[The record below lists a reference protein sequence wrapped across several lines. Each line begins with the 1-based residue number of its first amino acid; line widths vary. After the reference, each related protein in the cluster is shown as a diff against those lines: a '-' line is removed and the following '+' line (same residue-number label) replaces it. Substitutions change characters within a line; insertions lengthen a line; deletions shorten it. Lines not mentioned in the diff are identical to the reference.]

1 MKLPDSL
8 LLLPIKRARIVIL
21 SFFLITLA
29 CLLLIFFRHNAALQ
43 NCLSQESTWQHQTVS
58 KHNLTAPNPNTL
70 LMGIRPRDKKTPLTT
85 LKGVQSIYTIDDAIE
100 RLAANDKKPNPVA
113 PDYIT
118 AKNIDL
124 ILPGELGSINFI
136 PFLRPAPEN
145 QDQAEQ
151 LFRQAGEDPL
161 LNSLVL
167 ASTRNQL
174 LYHLPL
180 LSKGSTLSV
189 QAEMKQAT
197 SEADTVDLLFGGLP
211 YITETYLTEL
221 HKSLPFTGVI
231 TMVIVMLI
239 TAAVTSSTVCT
250 AGVVFT
256 ALSATILTY
265 AVQVIFSFPT
275 TFFSFLPPVTA
286 FATALV
292 FGTIVS
298 IQLNNTPARQNDEH
312 ASLPLTYKKIQ
323 FHITVAAAPGLAF
336 LLLLGV
342 PEKSIQ
348 LLGLFIPLGLYIAWL
363 TSLSLT
369 PALFVALS
377 EKKLKKFPIPPLPSF
392 SVSPLAQLARWGSNN
407 PVYVLT
413 IHIVLFSLAA
423 LGMASLTVKET
434 PLHWFHK
441 NHPVV
446 QDEHTL
452 NATFNG
458 VHQLRLILSATP
470 EKASMEENRNW
481 LDQELQSVFKHN
493 PDFLNILTSDVEA
506 VAAASTTSTAFAE
519 HLAARWQK
527 NLHELAVNDD
537 RQIASWSVAL
547 DILSELT
554 YRTQVFLRPDMLEYV
569 KNIQRFALAHPQI
582 RKTLSVVD
590 FITQAHQALFEGDPA
605 RAYIP
610 ATTNGAVQALEAY
623 KQRRLLGLTPYFIN
637 ENATQVN
644 LTFFT
649 TTMDPSQLTLLSHT
663 ITAFL
668 KTSPAPVPLQAEWA
682 GNGYAYGSWQ
692 RNTTFSLLLGMIAAF
707 ITGGLLIAALHKS
720 VKQGIFLLITAGYTL
735 FLSFGLGGLF
745 FNTSGIIFS
754 VTLLVPLIIVL
765 LLAGFNLFSMRDNL
779 LTAGS
784 WNDGNRS
791 SQWMGLL
798 ISLCAGVSM
807 LAFFSAYSPLR
818 TTGLMTITSMVAVTA
833 TFFLALPLLMNTFQ
847 PILFK
852 KEVQVHTARLATL
865 TEQSESMESTA
876 PENDIAAEENN
887 KQQSEQPTTDE

>member
-21 SFFLITLA
+21 SFFLITIA
-29 CLLLIFFRHNAALQ
+29 SALLIFFRHNAALQ
-43 NCLSQESTWQHQTVS
+43 NCLSQASTWQHHAVAKQD
-58 KHNLTAPNPNTL
+58 LTAPSANTL
-70 LMGIRPRDKKTPLTT
+70 LMGIGPRDKKTPLISP
-85 LKGVQSIYTIDDAIE
+85 KGVQSIYTIDDAIE
-100 RLAANDKKPNPVA
+100 DLAANGKKPNLIA

-145 QDQAEQ
+145 QEQAEQ

-167 ASTRNQL
+167 SSTGNQL

-180 LSKGSTLSV
+180 LSKGSTLPL
-189 QAEMKQAT
+189 QAAMEQAT
-197 SEADTVDLLFGGLP
+197 SEANTVHLLFGGLP

-221 HKSLPFTGVI
+221 HKSLPFTGAV
-231 TMVIVMLI
+231 TMVLVMLI
-239 TAAVTSSTVCT
+239 TAAATSSTACT

-256 ALSATILTY
+256 PLSAATVTY
-265 AVQVIFSFPT
+265 AVQVLFSFPT

-286 FATALV
+286 FAAALV
-292 FGTIVS
+292 LGTIVS
-298 IQLNNTPARQNDEH
+298 TKLDNTPARQNDEH

-323 FHITVAAAPGLAF
+323 FHITVTAAPGLAF

-348 LLGLFIPLGLYIAWL
+348 LLGLFIPLGLCIAWL

-369 PALFVALS
+369 PALFAALS
-377 EKKLKKFPIPPLPSF
+377 EIKLKKLPVPRPSF
-392 SVSPLAQLARWGSNN
+392 SVSPLGQLTRWGSNN

-423 LGMASLTVKET
+423 LGMASLTIKET

-470 EKASMEENRNW
+470 EKASMEENRKW
-481 LDQELQSVFKHN
+481 LEEELKSVFKHK
-493 PDFLNILTSDVEA
+493 PDFLKILTSDVEA
-506 VAAASTTSTAFAE
+506 AAAASTTSEAFAE

-527 NLHELAVNDD
+527 NLQEVAVNNDL
-537 RQIASWSVAL
+537 QIARWSVAL

-554 YRTQVFLRPDMLEYV
+554 YRTKVFLRPDMLEYV
-569 KNIQRFALAHPQI
+569 KNIQHFALAHPQI
-582 RKTLSVVD
+582 RKTLSVAD

-605 RAYIP
+605 RAHIP
-610 ATTNGAVQALEAY
+610 STTNGAVQALEAY
-623 KQRRLLGLTPYFIN
+623 KKRRILGLTPYFIN
-637 ENATQVN
+637 ENATKVN

-649 TTMDPSQLTLLSHT
+649 TTRDPTQLTLLSHT

-682 GNGYAYGSWQ
+682 GNAYSYGSWQ
-692 RNTTFSLLLGMIAAF
+692 RNTTFALLLGMLAAF
-707 ITGGLLIAALHKS
+707 ITGGLLTAILHKS
-720 VKQGIFLLITAGYTL
+720 VKQGIFSLITAGYIL
-735 FLSFGLGGLF
+735 FLAFGLGGLF

-754 VTLLVPLIIVL
+754 ATLFVPLVTVL
-765 LLAGFNLFSMRDNL
+765 LLAGFKLSSMRENL
-779 LTAGS
+779 LTSGS
-784 WNDGNRS
+784 WKDENRS

-847 PILFK
+847 TVLFK
-852 KEVQVHTARLATL
+852 KEVRVHTARMAALAA
-865 TEQSESMESTA
+865 QSESMEGTA
-876 PENDIAAEENN
+876 PENDIAVEKNN
-887 KQQSEQPTTDE
+887 KQQSEQPATDE